1 MGKGR
6 YLLKRLIYIVFVFF
20 IISILMFAIYKS
32 MPGNP
37 VDIMLGDSKTTM
49 KPEAYQ
55 ALYDRTVQ
63 SLGLDKPLPVQY
75 LAWMGNMLTGN
86 FGYSTQYKQ
95 EVINVIG
102 APMFNTVLLNLLTMV
117 VVFVISI
124 PLGIATAVRKNG
136 VFDKSVQVLTIVG
149 YSIPTFIVALLAIFL
164 LAVKF
169 PIFPISGVRSAGS
182 TATGLAG
189 ALDMLHHMALPVL
202 VMSVSG
208 IGGITRYVRA
218 AMIDVL
224 RMDYIKTARAKGLRE
239 KTVIYIHAF
248 RNALIPVV
256 TVTTWWVVG
265 LFGGSIVIESVFLWP
280 GLGKMLIYG
289 LLQSEF
295 AVVRG
300 SDHADVLCG
309 AVSGRQRHHGYCLH
323 DGRPPCAAGRL
334 RRNEDAKK
342 QEK

>member
-6 YLLKRLIYIVFVFF
+6 YLLKRFVYIVFVFF

-49 KPEAYQ
+49 KPDAYQ
-55 ALYDRTVQ
+55 ALYDKTVKD
-63 SLGLDKPLPVQY
+63 LGLDKPLPVQY
-75 LAWMGNMLTGN
+75 LAWMGNMLTGE

-95 EVINVIG
+95 EVINIIS
-102 APMFNTVLLNLLTMV
+102 APMRNTVLLNILTMI
-117 VVFVISI
+117 VVFIIAI
-124 PLGIATAVRKNG
+124 PLGIVTAVRKNG
-136 VFDKSVQVLTIVG
+136 AFDKTVQVLTIVG

-169 PIFPISGVRSAGS
+169 PIFPISGVKSAGLN
-182 TATGLAG
+182 ATGLENV
-189 ALDMLHHMALPVL
+189 LDRLWHMALPVL

-239 KTVIYIHAF
+239 KTVVYIHAF

-256 TVTTWWVVG
+256 TITTWWVVG

-280 GLGKMLIYG
+280 GLGKMLIDG
-289 LLQSEF
+289 LLQRDF
-295 AVVRG
+295 AVVLTMQMFYV
-300 SDHADVLCG
+300 VLSLTG
-309 AVSGRQRHHGYCLH
+309 NVIMDIAYTIVDPRV
-323 DGRPPCAAGRL
+323 RL
-334 RRNEDAKK
+334 ED
-342 QEK
+342 

>member
-6 YLLKRLIYIVFVFF
+6 YLLKRFVYIVFVFF

-49 KPEAYQ
+49 KPDAYQ
-55 ALYDRTVQ
+55 ALYDKTVKD
-63 SLGLDKPLPVQY
+63 LGLDKPLPVQY
-75 LAWMGNMLTGN
+75 LAWMGNMLTGE

-95 EVINVIG
+95 EVINIIS
-102 APMFNTVLLNLLTMV
+102 APMRNTVLLNILTMI
-117 VVFVISI
+117 VVFIIAI
-124 PLGIATAVRKNG
+124 PLGIVTAVRKNG
-136 VFDKSVQVLTIVG
+136 AFDKTVQVLTIVG

-169 PIFPISGVRSAGS
+169 PIFPISGVKSAGLN
-182 TATGLAG
+182 ATGLEA
-189 ALDMLHHMALPVL
+189 ALDMLWHMALPVL

-239 KTVIYIHAF
+239 KTVVYIHAF

-256 TVTTWWVVG
+256 TITTW
-265 LFGGSIVIESVFLWP
+265 
-280 GLGKMLIYG
+280 
-289 LLQSEF
+289 
-295 AVVRG
+295 
-300 SDHADVLCG
+300 
-309 AVSGRQRHHGYCLH
+309 
-323 DGRPPCAAGRL
+323 
-334 RRNEDAKK
+334 
-342 QEK
+342 

>member
-6 YLLKRLIYIVFVFF
+6 YLLKRFVYIVFVFF

-37 VDIMLGDSKTTM
+37 VDIMLGDSKTSM
-49 KPEAYQ
+49 KPDAYQ
-55 ALYDRTVQ
+55 ALYDKTVKD
-63 SLGLDKPLPVQY
+63 LGLDKPLPVQY
-75 LAWMGNMLTGN
+75 VAWMGNMLTGE

-95 EVINVIG
+95 EVINIISG
-102 APMFNTVLLNLLTMV
+102 PMINTVLLNILTMI
-117 VVFVISI
+117 VVFIIAI
-124 PLGIATAVRKNG
+124 PLGIVTAVRKNG
-136 VFDKSVQVLTIVG
+136 AFDKTVQVLTIVG

-169 PIFPISGVRSAGS
+169 PIFPISGVKSAGLN
-182 TATGLAG
+182 ATGLEAT
-189 ALDMLHHMALPVL
+189 LDMLWHMALPVL

-239 KTVIYIHAF
+239 KTVVYIHAF

-256 TVTTWWVVG
+256 TITTWWVVG

-280 GLGKMLIYG
+280 GLGKMLIDG
-289 LLQSEF
+289 LLQRDF
-295 AVVRG
+295 AVVLTMQMFYV
-300 SDHADVLCG
+300 VL
-309 AVSGRQRHHGYCLH
+309 SL
-323 DGRPPCAAGRL
+323 AGNVIMDIAYTIVDPRVRL
-334 RRNEDAKK
+334 ED
-342 QEK
+342 

>member
-6 YLLKRLIYIVFVFF
+6 YLLKRLIYIIFVFF

-32 MPGNP
+32 MPGDP
-37 VDIMLGDSKTTM
+37 VEIMLGDSKTTM
-49 KPEAYQ
+49 KPDAYQ
-55 ALYDRTVQ
+55 ALYDKTRE
-63 SLGLDKPLPVQY
+63 SLGLDEPLPVQY
-75 LAWMGNMLTGN
+75 LSWMGNMLTGE

-95 EVINVIG
+95 EVINIIG
-102 APMFNTVLLNLLTMV
+102 APMANTVILNILTMF
-117 VVFVISI
+117 VVFIIAV
-124 PLGIATAVRKNG
+124 PLGILTAVRKNG
-136 VFDKSVQVLTIVG
+136 VFDKTVQVLTIVG
-149 YSIPTFIVALLAIFL
+149 YSIPTFIIALLAIFL
-164 LAVKF
+164 LAVKI

-182 TATGLAG
+182 TATGLAA
-189 ALDMLHHMALPVL
+189 ALDMLRHMVLPVL

-256 TVTTWWVVG
+256 TITTWWIIG

-280 GLGKMLIYG
+280 GLGKMLIDG
-289 LLQSEF
+289 LMQRDF
-295 AVVRG
+295 AVVLTMQMFYV
-300 SDHADVLCG
+300 VL
-309 AVSGRQRHHGYCLH
+309 SL
-323 DGRPPCAAGRL
+323 AGNVIMDIASTLVDPRVRL
-334 RRNEDAKK
+334 EN
-342 QEK
+342 

>member
-1 MGKGR
+1 MGKSR
-6 YLLKRLIYIVFVFF
+6 YLLKRLIYIIFVFF

-55 ALYDRTVQ
+55 ALYEQTVK

-75 LAWMGNMLTGN
+75 FAWISNMLTGN

-102 APMFNTVLLNLLTMV
+102 APMANTVMLNILTMF
-117 VVFVISI
+117 VVFLISI
-124 PLGIATAVRKNG
+124 PLGILTAVRKNS

-149 YSIPTFIVALLAIFL
+149 YSIPTFIIALLAIFL

-169 PIFPISGVRSAGS
+169 PIFPISGVSTAGS
-182 TATGLAG
+182 TATGLA
-189 ALDMLHHMALPVL
+189 AMLDKLHHMALPVL

-224 RMDYIKTARAKGLRE
+224 RMDYIKTARAKGLSE
-239 KTVIYIHAF
+239 KVVIYVHAF
-248 RNALIPVV
+248 RNALIPIV

-280 GLGKMLIYG
+280 GLGKMLIDA
-289 LLQSEF
+289 LLQRDF
-295 AVVRG
+295 AVVLTMQMFYV
-300 SDHADVLCG
+300 VL
-309 AVSGRQRHHGYCLH
+309 SL
-323 DGRPPCAAGRL
+323 AGNVIMDIAYTMVDPRVRL
-334 RRNEDAKK
+334 DS
-342 QEK
+342 

>member
-6 YLLKRLIYIVFVFF
+6 YLLKRFVYIVFVFF

-37 VDIMLGDSKTTM
+37 VDIMLGDSKTSM
-49 KPEAYQ
+49 KPDAYQ
-55 ALYDRTVQ
+55 ALYDKTVKD
-63 SLGLDKPLPVQY
+63 LGLDKPLPVQY
-75 LAWMGNMLTGN
+75 VAWMGNMLTGE

-95 EVINVIG
+95 EVINIIS
-102 APMFNTVLLNLLTMV
+102 APMRNTVLLNILTMI
-117 VVFVISI
+117 VVFIIAI
-124 PLGIATAVRKNG
+124 PLGIVTAVRKNG
-136 VFDKSVQVLTIVG
+136 AFDKTVQVLTIVG

-169 PIFPISGVRSAGS
+169 PIFPISGVKSAGLN
-182 TATGLAG
+182 ATGLEAT
-189 ALDMLHHMALPVL
+189 LDMLWHMALPVL

-239 KTVIYIHAF
+239 KTVVYIHAF

-256 TVTTWWVVG
+256 TITTWWVVG

-280 GLGKMLIYG
+280 GLGKMLIDG
-289 LLQSEF
+289 LLQRDF
-295 AVVRG
+295 AVVLTMQMFYV
-300 SDHADVLCG
+300 VLSLTG
-309 AVSGRQRHHGYCLH
+309 NVIMDIAYTIVDPRV
-323 DGRPPCAAGRL
+323 RL
-334 RRNEDAKK
+334 ED
-342 QEK
+342 

>member
-6 YLLKRLIYIVFVFF
+6 YLLKRLIYIIFVFF

-32 MPGNP
+32 MPGDP
-37 VDIMLGDSKTTM
+37 VEIMLGDSKTTM
-49 KPEAYQ
+49 KPDAYQ
-55 ALYDRTVQ
+55 ALYDKTRE
-63 SLGLDKPLPVQY
+63 SLGLDEPLPVQY
-75 LAWMGNMLTGN
+75 VSWMGNMLTGE

-95 EVINVIG
+95 EVINIIG
-102 APMFNTVLLNLLTMV
+102 APMANTVILNILTMF
-117 VVFVISI
+117 VVFIIAV
-124 PLGIATAVRKNG
+124 PLGILTAVRKNG
-136 VFDKSVQVLTIVG
+136 VFDKTVQVLTIVG
-149 YSIPTFIVALLAIFL
+149 YSIPTFIIALLAIFL
-164 LAVKF
+164 LAVKI

-182 TATGLAG
+182 TATGLAA
-189 ALDMLHHMALPVL
+189 ALDMLRHMVLPVL

-256 TVTTWWVVG
+256 TITTWWIIG

-280 GLGKMLIYG
+280 GLGKMLIDG
-289 LLQSEF
+289 LMQRDF
-295 AVVRG
+295 AVVLTMQMFYV
-300 SDHADVLCG
+300 VL
-309 AVSGRQRHHGYCLH
+309 SL
-323 DGRPPCAAGRL
+323 AGNVIMDIAYTLVDPRVRL
-334 RRNEDAKK
+334 EN
-342 QEK
+342 

>member
-6 YLLKRLIYIVFVFF
+6 YLLKRFVYIVFVFF

-37 VDIMLGDSKTTM
+37 VDIMLGDGKTSM
-49 KPEAYQ
+49 KPDAYQ
-55 ALYDRTVQ
+55 ALYDKTVKD
-63 SLGLDKPLPVQY
+63 LGLDKPLPVQY
-75 LAWMGNMLTGN
+75 VAWMGNMLTGE

-95 EVINVIG
+95 EVINIIS
-102 APMFNTVLLNLLTMV
+102 APMRNTVLLNILTMI
-117 VVFVISI
+117 VVFIIAI
-124 PLGIATAVRKNG
+124 PLGIVTAVRKNG
-136 VFDKSVQVLTIVG
+136 AFDKTVQVVTIVG

-169 PIFPISGVRSAGS
+169 PIFPISGVKSAGLN
-182 TATGLAG
+182 ATGLEAT
-189 ALDMLHHMALPVL
+189 LDMLWHMALPVL

-239 KTVIYIHAF
+239 KTVVYIHAF

-256 TVTTWWVVG
+256 TITTWWVVG

-280 GLGKMLIYG
+280 GLGKMLIDG
-289 LLQSEF
+289 LLQRDF
-295 AVVRG
+295 AVVLTMQMFYV
-300 SDHADVLCG
+300 VLSLTG
-309 AVSGRQRHHGYCLH
+309 NVIMDIAYTIVDPRV
-323 DGRPPCAAGRL
+323 RL
-334 RRNEDAKK
+334 ED
-342 QEK
+342 

>member
-6 YLLKRLIYIVFVFF
+6 YLLKRFVYIVFVFF

-49 KPEAYQ
+49 KPDAYQ
-55 ALYDRTVQ
+55 ALYDKTVA

-75 LAWMGNMLTGN
+75 VAWMGNMLTGN

-95 EVINVIG
+95 EVINIIG
-102 APMFNTVLLNLLTMV
+102 APMANTVLLNVLTMV
-117 VVFVISI
+117 VVFVIAI
-124 PLGIATAVRKNG
+124 PLGIVTAVRKNG
-136 VFDKSVQVLTIVG
+136 VFDKTVQVLTIVG
-149 YSIPTFIVALLAIFL
+149 YSLPQFIVALLAIFL

-169 PIFPISGVRSAGS
+169 PIFPISGVKTAGLD
-182 TATGLAG
+182 ATGLSAF
-189 ALDMLHHMALPVL
+189 LDMAWHMVLPVL
-202 VMSVSG
+202 VMAVSG

-239 KTVIYIHAF
+239 KVVVYVHAF
-248 RNALIPVV
+248 RNALIPIV
-256 TVTTWWVVG
+256 TITTSWIIS

-280 GLGKMLIYG
+280 GLGKMLIDG
-289 LLQSEF
+289 LLQRDFS
-295 AVVRG
+295 VVLTMQMFYV
-300 SDHADVLCG
+300 VL
-309 AVSGRQRHHGYCLH
+309 SL
-323 DGRPPCAAGRL
+323 AGNVLMDIAYTIVDPRVRL
-334 RRNEDAKK
+334 EN
-342 QEK
+342 